1 MSRRDAESRTD
12 GPIEHRG
19 RLRAYLTRFFT
30 SWVAEDPEPTY
41 SSLDLADGLDQD
53 PDPVTHPRAQLPESP
68 EVAHQTRTG
77 DQHDDAVADQHDSAV
92 AARRGGR

>member
-12 GPIEHRG
+12 GPTEHRG

-53 PDPVTHPRAQLPESP
+53 PDPVTHPRVQLPESP
-68 EVAHQTRTG
+68 EVSRQARTE
-77 DQHDDAVADQHDSAV
+77 DQPDGAVADQHDGAV
-92 AARRGGR
+92 AGRRGGQ